1 MALHRGSTNRQYF
14 FVCFSALNESEI
26 MASSSYADVFG
37 PGPLTVT
44 QIQSMNFN
52 RLTLEEKIFVRNK
65 GRSTPELALTQEARS
80 KNKVYIR
87 CFDVAKY
94 KEYVW
99 LCGCEITNSLFCFP
113 WKRRKSQQVL

>member
-1 MALHRGSTNRQYF
+1 
-14 FVCFSALNESEI
+14 

-99 LCGCEITNSLFCFP
+99 LCGCEITNRLFCFP